1 MIRTQSIFTCFWRNL
16 PRGRRRKSV
25 RLFVFAGS
33 AMLGAAAASAAPVI
47 LNQPFSAHPGDVIS
61 LEGSGF
67 GSAPTVYFKPSHQ
80 MTPIALATK
89 AAVGGGVIVEVPKT
103 AAFDLYSVW
112 IVSGGSGSPSISL
125 NAPVPMHFDNAE
137 IASGAHFRIFGR
149 NLYVN
154 SVAPTVTL
162 IDVQTKAQVGATVTL
177 SNSSAYYLDV
187 VPSSGVVAGHSYQTN
202 VSNGYGSAL
211 SSASIVGH
219 AAGTDYFQIGQPW
232 AYDFK
237 YRNGSGYQ
245 PGVPGT
251 NQADHHV
258 FNVKTDPSLKILA
271 KGDGVTNDAA
281 AINAAIVLASA
292 NGGIVY
298 LPAGTYNTAT
308 TTIAMRSNVVL
319 QGQSAA
325 ATKILYGPAYPG
337 GVYFPPGSQMM
348 GLADLSL
355 QNVDLTSQYIVGLGT
370 GNQAVGKVFLQ
381 RLNWNFGSGKG
392 LIMSGDRIAILN
404 STFTQAINYQGGDA
418 KTGGLGPIYIGSKT
432 IGSTT
437 NFQFRNNVV
446 KWATG
451 QNSLLDLVNAVLENN
466 HFTRS
471 ASDKLAVGPADPSW
485 GGYAIA
491 VPAGFGYMRV
501 GGRQLSLNWGKN
513 VVIQNNIFDTS
524 DGVISYNWNDGETIL
539 NEAGGPSAGQREDV
553 ATVSAA
559 ASSSVTANPK
569 CSGTCAWNVSPNSI
583 VVIVSG
589 EGASQWRHITQTSG
603 NTFTLDKPFSVI
615 PAPGDHF
622 AISQPGYENAI
633 IRNNTMSGNPFGI
646 AMYKG
651 AFFNASVLANHL
663 TDSGG
668 IYLIPSQ
675 SNLTSMPR
683 FNTSQNIEIN
693 GNIVKNTKGWYPAYI
708 ATFFAIVTQ
717 NQLWGTSTFGLEM
730 RNNQITAK
738 PGTPLPLTAEGF
750 GLYDIYQS
758 LNAGN
763 FIDQGTSW
771 VTGTVYQGN
780 SCTNCPINYRL
791 SNTDDDTAIWNAAT
805 INSPGVASTFVS
817 DKPMGGTNFGGAS
830 PHGSLGTVIGND

>member
-1 MIRTQSIFTCFWRNL
+1 M
-16 PRGRRRKSV
+16 
-25 RLFVFAGS
+25 
-33 AMLGAAAASAAPVI
+33 
-47 LNQPFSAHPGDVIS
+47 
-61 LEGSGF
+61 
-67 GSAPTVYFKPSHQ
+67 
-80 MTPIALATK
+80 
-89 AAVGGGVIVEVPKT
+89 
-103 AAFDLYSVW
+103 
-112 IVSGGSGSPSISL
+112 
-125 NAPVPMHFDNAE
+125 
-137 IASGAHFRIFGR
+137 
-149 NLYVN
+149 
-154 SVAPTVTL
+154 
-162 IDVQTKAQVGATVTL
+162 
-177 SNSSAYYLDV
+177 
-187 VPSSGVVAGHSYQTN
+187 
-202 VSNGYGSAL
+202 
-211 SSASIVGH
+211 
-219 AAGTDYFQIGQPW
+219 
-232 AYDFK
+232 
-237 YRNGSGYQ
+237 
-245 PGVPGT
+245 
-251 NQADHHV
+251 
-258 FNVKTDPSLKILA
+258 
-271 KGDGVTNDAA
+271 
-281 AINAAIVLASA
+281 
-292 NGGIVY
+292 
-298 LPAGTYNTAT
+298 
-308 TTIAMRSNVVL
+308 
-319 QGQSAA
+319 
-325 ATKILYGPAYPG
+325 
-337 GVYFPPGSQMM
+337 
-348 GLADLSL
+348 
-355 QNVDLTSQYIVGLGT
+355 
-370 GNQAVGKVFLQ
+370 
-381 RLNWNFGSGKG
+381 
-392 LIMSGDRIAILN
+392 
-404 STFTQAINYQGGDA
+404 
-418 KTGGLGPIYIGSKT
+418 
-432 IGSTT
+432 
-437 NFQFRNNVV
+437 
-446 KWATG
+446 
-451 QNSLLDLVNAVLENN
+451 LDLVNAVLENN

-491 VPAGFGYMRV
+491 VPARFGYMRV
-501 GGRQLSLNWGKN
+501 GGRQPSLNWGKN

-559 ASSSVTANPK
+559 ASSSITANPK

-583 VVIVSG
+583 VATSAAKALVN
-589 EGASQWRHITQTSG
+589 GATSRKRAAIRSPST
-603 NTFTLDKPFSVI
+603 NLSASSPN
-615 PAPGDHF
+615 GDHF

-633 IRNNTMSGNPFGI
+633 ILNSTMSGNPFGI

-651 AFFNASVLANHL
+651 AFFNVSVLASHL

-791 SNTDDDTAIWNAAT
+791 SNTVNDTAIWKAAT

>member
-1 MIRTQSIFTCFWRNL
+1 MIKTSSIFTCFLRNL
-16 PRGRRRKSV
+16 PRGRRRNSV
-25 RLFVFAGS
+25 TLFVFAGS

-80 MTPIALATK
+80 TTPIALATK
-89 AAVGGGVIVEVPKT
+89 AAVGGGVVVEVPKT
-103 AAFDLYSVW
+103 AAFDLYSLW
-112 IVSGGSGSPSISL
+112 IVSGGSASPSISL

-137 IASGAHFRIFGR
+137 VASGAHVRIFGR

-154 SVAPTVTL
+154 SVTPTVTL
-162 IDVQTKAQVGATVTL
+162 IDVQTQAQVGATVTL

-187 VPSSGVVAGHSYQTN
+187 VPSSGVIAGHSYQTN

-232 AYDFK
+232 AYDFQ
-237 YRNGSGYQ
+237 YQNGPGYQ
-245 PGVPGT
+245 PGNWT
-251 NQADHHV
+251 NQADHHW
-258 FNVKTDPSLKILA
+258 FNVETDPSLKIWA
-271 KGDGVTNDAA
+271 KGDGVTNDAP

-325 ATKILYGPAYPG
+325 ATKILYGPTYPG

-348 GLADLSL
+348 GLTDLSL
-355 QNVDLTSQYIVGLGT
+355 QNIDLTSQYVVGLGT
-370 GNQAVGKVFLQ
+370 GNQRVSKVFLQ
-381 RLNWNFGSGKG
+381 HLNWNFGSGKG
-392 LIMSGDRIAILN
+392 LIMAGDRIAILN
-404 STFTQAINYQGGDA
+404 STFTQAINYQNGNA
-418 KTGGLGPIYIGSKT
+418 AQKTGGMGPIYFGNKT

-437 NFQFRNNVV
+437 NFQFKNNVV
-446 KWATG
+446 KWATD
-451 QNSLLDLVNAVLENN
+451 QNSMSDLVNAILENN

-471 ASDKLAVGPADPSW
+471 ASDKLAAGPADPSW

-501 GGRQLSLNWGKN
+501 LGRPLSVNWAKN

-524 DGVISYNWNDGETIL
+524 DGVISYNWNDGEAIL
-539 NEAGGPSAGQREDV
+539 NEAGGPYAWQREDV
-553 ATVSAA
+553 AIVSAA
-559 ASSSVTANPK
+559 ASSSVTAV
-569 CSGTCAWNVSPNSI
+569 CAGSCAWHVYPNSI
-583 VVIVSG
+583 AVIISG
-589 EGASQWRHITQTSG
+589 AGAGQWRHITQASG
-603 NTFTLDKPFSVI
+603 NTFTLDKSFSVI
-615 PAPGDHF
+615 PAPGDYF

-633 IRNNTMSGNPFGI
+633 IRNNTLLGNPIGI
-646 AMYKG
+646 SMYKG
-651 AFFNASVLANHL
+651 AFFNVSILANQL

-668 IYLIPSQ
+668 INLVPSQ
-675 SNLTSMPR
+675 GILATTQR

-708 ATFFAIVTQ
+708 ATFFNIQTR
-717 NQLWGTSTFGLEM
+717 NILLGTSTFGLEI

-738 PGTPLPLTAEGF
+738 LGTPVPLTAEGF
-750 GLYDIYQS
+750 GLYDIYQT

-763 FIDQGTSW
+763 FFDQGTSW

-780 SCTNCPINYRL
+780 SCANCPINYRL
-791 SNTDDDTAIWNAAT
+791 SNTDNDTAIWNAAT
-805 INSPGVASTFVS
+805 TNSPGVASTFVS
-817 DKPMGGTNFGGAS
+817 DKPMGHTNFGGAA

>member
-1 MIRTQSIFTCFWRNL
+1 MIKTQSIF
-16 PRGRRRKSV
+16 GRRRKSV

-33 AMLGAAAASAAPVI
+33 AMLGAAAAASAAPVI

-67 GSAPTVYFKPSHQ
+67 GSAPTVYLKPSHQ
-80 MTPIALATK
+80 TTPIALATK

-237 YRNGSGYQ
+237 YQNGPGYQ
-245 PGVPGT
+245 PGVKGT

-308 TTIAMRSNVVL
+308 TTISMRSNVVL
-319 QGQSAA
+319 KGQSTAT
-325 ATKILYGPAYPG
+325 TKILYGPTYPG
-337 GVYFPPGSQMM
+337 SVYFPPGSQMM
-348 GLADLSL
+348 GLTDLSL
-355 QNVDLTSQYIVGLGT
+355 QNADLTSQYVVGLGT
-370 GNQAVGKVFLQ
+370 GNQRVSKVFLQ
-381 RLNWNFGSGKG
+381 HLNWNFGSGKG
-392 LIMSGDRIAILN
+392 LIMAGDRIAILN
-404 STFTQAINYQGGDA
+404 STFTQAINYQNGNA
-418 KTGGLGPIYIGSKT
+418 AQKTGGMGPIYIGNKT

-446 KWATG
+446 KWATD
-451 QNSLLDLVNAVLENN
+451 QNSMADLVNAILENN

-471 ASDKLAVGPADPSW
+471 ASDKLAAGPANSSW
-485 GGYAIA
+485 GGYEMA

-501 GGRQLSLNWGKN
+501 MGRPLSVNWAKN
-513 VVIQNNIFDTS
+513 VVIQNNIFDNS
-524 DGVISYNWNDGETIL
+524 DGVISYNWNDGEAIL
-539 NEAGGPSAGQREDV
+539 NEAGGPSAWQREDV

-559 ASSSVTANPK
+559 ASSSITAQ
-569 CSGTCAWNVSPNSI
+569 CGGACAWHIYPDSI
-583 VVIVSG
+583 AVIISG
-589 EGASQWRHITQTSG
+589 AGAGQWRHITQASG
-603 NTFTLDKPFSVI
+603 NTFTLDKSFSVI
-615 PAPGDHF
+615 PAPGDYF

-633 IRNNTMSGNPFGI
+633 IRNNTLSGNPIGI
-646 AMYKG
+646 SMYKG
-651 AFFNASVLANHL
+651 AFFNVSILANQL

-668 IYLIPSQ
+668 INIIPSQ
-675 SNLTSMPR
+675 GILTPTQR

-708 ATFFAIVTQ
+708 ATLFAIQTR
-717 NQLWGTSTFGLEM
+717 NILLGTSTFGLEM

-750 GLYDIYQS
+750 GLYDIYQT

-763 FIDQGTSW
+763 FYDQGT
-771 VTGTVYQGN
+771 
-780 SCTNCPINYRL
+780 
-791 SNTDDDTAIWNAAT
+791 
-805 INSPGVASTFVS
+805 
-817 DKPMGGTNFGGAS
+817 
-830 PHGSLGTVIGND
+830 